1 MIFITMKVHPIKNS
15 GLARTYVVVGRH
27 DLMAVDVGSIGSAEN
42 VVEYVTE
49 TLGRDLKDIRYIVS
63 THFHIDHIGGIG
75 YLADRCSPT
84 TKILFNYI
92 VEDYLKGERKLSL
105 IKNWF
110 VGLVPAS
117 LASTRYMR
125 RFSHLMF
132 GSLAGIPL
140 PFLRNIV
147 NIPCKQDRIEYFGR
161 EGETTFRL
169 GFDEWEVLATP
180 GHTEDSVSFYNGAS
194 GELICGDL
202 IINMKEK
209 GRGQLNRFRWSR
221 EIMLNSYKQLCETI
235 EPVTI
240 YPGHGEII
248 KGDKNVLLG
257 VESS

>member
-1 MIFITMKVHPIKNS
+1 MKVHPLENS
-15 GLARTYVVVGRH
+15 GFARTYVVVGR
-27 DLMAVDVGSIGSAEN
+27 DGLMAVDVGSIGSAEN
-42 VVEYVTE
+42 VVEYVTG
-49 TLGRDLKDIRYIVS
+49 TLGRDTKDIRYIVS

-75 YLADRCSPT
+75 YLIDRCSPT

-117 LASTRYMR
+117 VASTRYMR
-125 RFSHLMF
+125 RFSHMKF

-140 PFLRNIV
+140 PLLRDIV
-147 NIPCKQDRIEYFGR
+147 KLPCEQDRIGYFGH
-161 EGETTFRL
+161 EGETRCSL

-180 GHTEDSVSFYNGAS
+180 GHTEDSVSFYNVES

-209 GRGQLNRFRWSR
+209 GRGMLNRFYWSR
-221 EIMLNSYKQLCETI
+221 EVMLNSYNHLCETI
-235 EPVTI
+235 EPVII

-248 KGDKNVLLG
+248 EGDKDVLLG
-257 VESS
+257 VETS